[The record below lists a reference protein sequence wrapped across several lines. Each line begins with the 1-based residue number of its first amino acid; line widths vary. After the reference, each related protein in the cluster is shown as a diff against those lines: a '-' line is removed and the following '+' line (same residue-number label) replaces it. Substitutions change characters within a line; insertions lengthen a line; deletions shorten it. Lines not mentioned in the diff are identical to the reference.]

1 MHDCIAERRFHFYC
15 IATTTQW
22 HRWVESCY
30 HVATQSTHLFPCS
43 IPCFSFMP
51 RQTCP
56 PANDLRDSMPERNHK
71 QIGKHAQQ
79 LFGSLTISAASISPT
94 QSYPSPVP
102 SLEQRGH
109 GRQAGRQVCFRAD
122 CTVCRGGP
130 TMTARCNSRLA
141 QTTQHHRVN
150 GDRKVPLTL
159 PTLPQTA
166 IPMHPPNHHIPCSPA
181 HETGSRRRD
190 TSTLLP
196 PVKAHTRTRG
206 FHKRRHR
213 QTLRAA
219 TSRHSP
225 PAFPPT
231 RTSQTLSRGQR
242 AWQDSLP

>member
-30 HVATQSTHLFPCS
+30 HVATQSTHLFTCS
-43 IPCFSFMP
+43 MP

-141 QTTQHHRVN
+141 QKTQHHRVN
-150 GDRKVPLTL
+150 SDRKVLLTL

-196 PVKAHTRTRG
+196 SVKAHTRTRG